1 MRWRSSGE
9 RAGAYIIPAR
19 EVVRTANAYGADL
32 QILPD
37 LAHDVMLDTRW
48 RQAADALLAWLVR
61 TLRPDAGD
69 PPAAE
74 RQSVL
79 EQIEGG
85 WAKQTRRPTVEEV
98 DRWMEIGR
106 S

>member
-1 MRWRSSGE
+1 MLDARWR
-9 RAGAYIIPAR
+9 R
-19 EVVRTANAYGADL
+19 
-32 QILPD
+32 
-37 LAHDVMLDTRW
+37 
-48 RQAADALLAWLVR
+48 AADGLLAWLVR
-61 TLRPDAGD
+61 TLESGESE

-85 WAKQTRRPTVEEV
+85 WRGQTRRPTAEEI
-98 DRWMEIGR
+98 DRWIGIGR